1 MAIVANESVRGVRKF
16 QISFLAN
23 RYPLYFL
30 SMTRMTGVSAAPEKT
45 LLTSLALEYLAA
57 GPADVVD
64 LIGHICN
71 LPGAPRIV
79 AEHMAQAMFAGRSE
93 FVRTADGRWCIC
105 DAPVTYGSDI
115 PLADAVTASADR
127 IRMQSYVV
135 VDVETTGARP
145 YAGDRITEIAAVVVR
160 NGEIAELFE
169 TLVNPQ
175 RPIPSFITQLTNIT
189 WEMVK
194 DAPPFH
200 EIAEDL
206 VGVLEGNV
214 FVAHN
219 AAFDWRFVSAELSR
233 TAGRQLIGRKLC
245 TVKLARKLLPQLPR
259 RSLDHVARYYGVDI
273 ASRHRAAGDALAT
286 AHCLLRMI
294 DDLEGRGCESWSDLE
309 QLLGM
314 SAAKRR
320 KRRPPALPTS
330 VSRDTTA

>member
-1 MAIVANESVRGVRKF
+1 MS
-16 QISFLAN
+16 
-23 RYPLYFL
+23 
-30 SMTRMTGVSAAPEKT
+30 GVSAEPEKT
-45 LLTSLALEYLAA
+45 LLTSRAIEFLAA

-71 LPGAPRIV
+71 IPGAPRIV
-79 AEHMAQAMFAGRSE
+79 AEHMARAMFAGRKE
-93 FVRTADGRWCIC
+93 FACGSDGRWFINRLLPAYPP
-105 DAPVTYGSDI
+105 AP
-115 PLADAVTASADR
+115 PLADLPLDAAERLIS
-127 IRMQSYVV
+127 QSYVV

-145 YAGDRITEIAAVVVR
+145 YSGDRITEIAAVVVK

-175 RPIPSFITQLTNIT
+175 RPIPPFITQLTNIT

-194 DAPPFH
+194 DAPVFAD
-200 EIAEDL
+200 IAPD
-206 VGVLEGNV
+206 VVSVLEGNV

-219 AAFDWRFVSAELSR
+219 AAFDWRFVSAEISR
-233 TAGRQLIGRKLC
+233 TAGQNLIGRRLC

-273 ASRHRAAGDALAT
+273 GSRHRAAGDALAT
-286 AHCLLRMI
+286 AHCLLRMLE
-294 DDLEGRGCESWSDLE
+294 DLSDRGCQSWADLE

-320 KRRPPALPTS
+320 KRRAPGLPTA
-330 VSRDTTA
+330 VTRDTTA

>member
-1 MAIVANESVRGVRKF
+1 MD
-16 QISFLAN
+16 QL
-23 RYPLYFL
+23 
-30 SMTRMTGVSAAPEKT
+30 TGVSAQPEKT
-45 LLTSLALEYLAA
+45 LLTSRAIEFLAA

-93 FVRTADGRWCIC
+93 FARGSDGRWFMSQRP
-105 DAPVTYGSDI
+105 AEYATSPS
-115 PLADAVTASADR
+115 PADGASRADCLR
-127 IRMQSYVV
+127 SQSYVV

-175 RPIPSFITQLTNIT
+175 RPIPSFITRLTNIT

-194 DAPPFH
+194 DSPAFA
-200 EIAEDL
+200 EIASD
-206 VGVLEGNV
+206 VANVLEGNV

-233 TAGRQLIGRKLC
+233 TAGRQLVGRKLC

-286 AHCLLRMI
+286 AHCLLRMM
-294 DDLEGRGCESWSDLE
+294 DDLSRRGCESWADLE
-309 QLLGM
+309 LLLGN
-314 SAAKRR
+314 SAAKRHP
-320 KRRPPALPTS
+320 RRAPAFPGPVT
-330 VSRDTTA
+330 RDTTA

>member
-1 MAIVANESVRGVRKF
+1 M
-16 QISFLAN
+16 N
-23 RYPLYFL
+23 RPP
-30 SMTRMTGVSAAPEKT
+30 GVSSEPEKT
-45 LLTSLALEYLAA
+45 LLTSRAIEFLAA

-64 LIGHICN
+64 LIGHVCN

-79 AEHMAQAMFAGRSE
+79 AEHMARAMFAGRRE
-93 FVRTADGRWCIC
+93 FVCGSDGRWLIC
-105 DAPVTYGSDI
+105 TEPVAYDS
-115 PLADAVTASADR
+115 PSHAADGVPHPADCLR
-127 IRMQSYVV
+127 NQAYVV

-160 NGEIAELFE
+160 DGAIAEVFE

-175 RPIPSFITQLTNIT
+175 RSIPAFITQLTNIT

-194 DAPPFH
+194 DAPPFA
-200 EIAEDL
+200 EIAAD
-206 VGVLEGNV
+206 VMGVLDGKV

-219 AAFDWRFVSAELSR
+219 AAFDWRFVSAEVSR
-233 TAGRQLIGRKLC
+233 TAGRRLMGRKLC

-273 ASRHRAAGDALAT
+273 NGRHRAAGDALAT

-294 DDLEGRGCESWSDLE
+294 DDLSDRGCESWSDLE
-309 QLLGM
+309 ILLGV

-320 KRRPPALPTS
+320 TTRRAPAMPAP

>member
-1 MAIVANESVRGVRKF
+1 MDR
-16 QISFLAN
+16 L
-23 RYPLYFL
+23 
-30 SMTRMTGVSAAPEKT
+30 TGVSAAPEKT
-45 LLTSLALEYLAA
+45 LLTSRAIEFLAA

-71 LPGAPRIV
+71 IPGAPRIV
-79 AEHMAQAMFAGRSE
+79 AEHMAQAMFAGRRE
-93 FVRTADGRWCIC
+93 FVCGPDGRWFIG
-105 DAPVTYGSDI
+105 DVAPAYQTAP
-115 PLADAVTASADR
+115 PLADEPGCPSDTLRS
-127 IRMQSYVV
+127 QSYVV
-135 VDVETTGARP
+135 VDVETTGTRP
-145 YAGDRITEIAAVVVR
+145 YAGDRITEIAAVVVK

-194 DAPPFH
+194 DAPVFAD
-200 EIAEDL
+200 IAPDV
-206 VGVLEGNV
+206 VGILEGNV

-233 TAGRQLIGRKLC
+233 TAGQQLVGRKLC

-294 DDLEGRGCESWSDLE
+294 DDLCGRGCESWPDLE

-320 KRRPPALPTS
+320 KRRAPALPGP

>member
-1 MAIVANESVRGVRKF
+1 MSRPPG
-16 QISFLAN
+16 ISAE
-23 RYPLYFL
+23 P
-30 SMTRMTGVSAAPEKT
+30 KQT
-45 LLTSLALEYLAA
+45 LLTSRAIEYLAS

-64 LIGHICN
+64 LIEHICN

-79 AEHMAQAMFAGRSE
+79 AEHMAKAMFAGRRE
-93 FVRTADGRWCIC
+93 FACGADGRWSIC
-105 DAPVTYGSDI
+105 DNPPAYAAEPAAAAP
-115 PLADAVTASADR
+115 ADCLRS
-127 IRMQSYVV
+127 QSYVV

-175 RPIPSFITQLTNIT
+175 RTIPAFITRLTNIS

-194 DAPPFH
+194 DSPVFADIAP
-200 EIAEDL
+200 DV

-233 TAGRQLIGRKLC
+233 TAGRSLMGRKLC

-273 ASRHRAAGDALAT
+273 NARHRAAGDALAT

-294 DDLEGRGCESWSDLE
+294 DDLADRGCESWPDLE
-309 QLLGM
+309 RLLGM
-314 SAAKRR
+314 SSAKKRM
-320 KRRPPALPTS
+320 RRPSAMPAP

>member
-1 MAIVANESVRGVRKF
+1 MNP
-16 QISFLAN
+16 Q
-23 RYPLYFL
+23 
-30 SMTRMTGVSAAPEKT
+30 TGVSAQPEKT
-45 LLTSLALEYLAA
+45 LLTERAIEFLAA

-64 LIGHICN
+64 LIGHVCN

-79 AEHMAQAMFAGRSE
+79 AEHMARAMFAGRRE
-93 FVRTADGRWCIC
+93 FVCGADGRWVIC
-105 DAPVTYGSDI
+105 AEPVAYETQN
-115 PLADAVTASADR
+115 PAADSSTPPAECLR
-127 IRMQSYVV
+127 NQSYVV

-145 YAGDRITEIAAVVVR
+145 YAGDRITEIAAVVLR
-160 NGEIAELFE
+160 DGEIAEVFE

-175 RPIPSFITQLTNIT
+175 RPIPAFITQLTNIT

-194 DAPPFH
+194 DAPPFA
-200 EIAEDL
+200 EIASD
-206 VGVLEGNV
+206 VIGVLDGKV

-233 TAGRQLIGRKLC
+233 TAGRSLMGRKLC

-273 ASRHRAAGDALAT
+273 NGRHRAAGDALAT

-294 DDLEGRGCESWSDLE
+294 DDLSDRGCESWSDLE
-309 QLLGM
+309 TLLGM
-314 SAAKRR
+314 PGTKRR
-320 KRRPPALPTS
+320 TTRRAPAMPTS

>member
-1 MAIVANESVRGVRKF
+1 M
-16 QISFLAN
+16 N
-23 RYPLYFL
+23 RA
-30 SMTRMTGVSAAPEKT
+30 TGVSAEPERT
-45 LLTSLALEYLAA
+45 LLTSRANEILAA

-64 LIGHICN
+64 LIGHVSN

-79 AEHMAQAMFAGRSE
+79 AEHMARAMFAGRRE
-93 FVRTADGRWCIC
+93 FVCGADGRWVIC
-105 DAPVTYGSDI
+105 AEPVAYDVPSSSTNAVGAPEDC
-115 PLADAVTASADR
+115 LR
-127 IRMQSYVV
+127 NHSYVV

-160 NGEIAELFE
+160 NGEIAEVFE

-175 RPIPSFITQLTNIT
+175 RSIPAFITQLTNIT

-194 DAPPFH
+194 DAPPFA
-200 EIAEDL
+200 EIASD
-206 VGVLEGNV
+206 VIGVLDVKV

-233 TAGRQLIGRKLC
+233 TAGRSLMGRKLC

-273 ASRHRAAGDALAT
+273 NGRHRAAGDALAT

-294 DDLEGRGCESWSDLE
+294 DDLSDRGCESWIDLE

-320 KRRPPALPTS
+320 KTRRAPAMPAP

>member
-1 MAIVANESVRGVRKF
+1 M
-16 QISFLAN
+16 
-23 RYPLYFL
+23 
-30 SMTRMTGVSAAPEKT
+30 GVSAEPEKT
-45 LLTSLALEYLAA
+45 LLTSRAIEFLAA

-64 LIGHICN
+64 LIGHVCN

-79 AEHMAQAMFAGRSE
+79 AEHMARAMFAGRRE
-93 FVRTADGRWCIC
+93 FVCAPDGRWLIC
-105 DAPVTYGSDI
+105 AEPAVYDAPPRGTDSTVSTRELLRS
-115 PLADAVTASADR
+115 
-127 IRMQSYVV
+127 QSYVV

-160 NGEIAELFE
+160 DGEIAEVFE

-175 RPIPSFITQLTNIT
+175 RSIPAFITQLTNIT

-194 DAPPFH
+194 DAPPFA
-200 EIAEDL
+200 EIAPD
-206 VGVLEGNV
+206 VMGVLDGKV

-233 TAGRQLIGRKLC
+233 TTGRNLMGRKLC

-273 ASRHRAAGDALAT
+273 NGRHRAAGDALAT

-294 DDLEGRGCESWSDLE
+294 DDLSDRGCECWDDLE
-309 QLLGM
+309 KLLGM

-320 KRRPPALPTS
+320 TKRRAPAMPGP

>member
-1 MAIVANESVRGVRKF
+1 MPE
-16 QISFLAN
+16 
-23 RYPLYFL
+23 PL
-30 SMTRMTGVSAAPEKT
+30 TVSAHPEKT
-45 LLTSLALEYLAA
+45 LLTSRAIEFLAA

-79 AEHMAQAMFAGRSE
+79 AEHMAQAMFAGRQE
-93 FVRTADGRWCIC
+93 FVCGTDGRWFIS
-105 DAPVTYGSDI
+105 GSLPAYLPSA
-115 PLADAVTASADR
+115 PLADAVP
-127 IRMQSYVV
+127 IRRELLRSQSYVV
-135 VDVETTGARP
+135 VDVETTGSRP
-145 YAGDRITEIAAVVVR
+145 YAGDRITEIAAVVVK
-160 NGEIAELFE
+160 NGEITELFE

-194 DAPPFH
+194 DAPVFAD
-200 EIAEDL
+200 IAPDV

-233 TAGRQLIGRKLC
+233 TAGQHLMGRRLC

-286 AHCLLRMI
+286 ASCLLRMF
-294 DDLEGRGCESWSDLE
+294 DDLEARGCESWDDLE
-309 QLLGM
+309 ILLGI
-314 SAAKRR
+314 STAKKR
-320 KRRPPALPTS
+320 KRRPPALPTP

>member
-1 MAIVANESVRGVRKF
+1 
-16 QISFLAN
+16 
-23 RYPLYFL
+23 
-30 SMTRMTGVSAAPEKT
+30 MTGVSADPEQT
-45 LLTSLALEYLAA
+45 LLTTRAIEYLAS
-57 GPADVVD
+57 GPADVVE

-79 AEHMAQAMFAGRSE
+79 AEHMAQAMFAGRRE
-93 FVRTADGRWCIC
+93 FICGADGRWCI
-105 DAPVTYGSDI
+105 SDT
-115 PLADAVTASADR
+115 TASYAVPPSTGSPASSRADC
-127 IRMQSYVV
+127 IRSQSYVV

-160 NGEIAELFE
+160 NGEISELFE

-175 RPIPSFITQLTNIT
+175 RSIPPFITQLTNIS

-194 DAPPFH
+194 DSPVFAD
-200 EIAEDL
+200 IALD
-206 VGVLEGNV
+206 VAGVLEGNV

-233 TAGRQLIGRKLC
+233 TAGRHLAGRKLC

-259 RSLDHVARYYGVDI
+259 RSLDYVARYYGVDI
-273 ASRHRAAGDALAT
+273 SSRHRAAGDALAT

-294 DDLEGRGCESWSDLE
+294 DDLGARGCESWTDLE

-320 KRRPPALPTS
+320 KRRAPALPTP

>member
-1 MAIVANESVRGVRKF
+1 MSGLTA
-16 QISFLAN
+16 Q
-23 RYPLYFL
+23 
-30 SMTRMTGVSAAPEKT
+30 PEKT
-45 LLTSLALEYLAA
+45 LLTSRAIEFLAA

-79 AEHMAQAMFAGRSE
+79 AEHMARAMFAGRRE
-93 FVRTADGRWCIC
+93 FVCGADGRWFI
-105 DAPVTYGSDI
+105 SDTT
-115 PLADAVTASADR
+115 PGYSVAARLADAAPAPAER
-127 IRMQSYVV
+127 LRMQSYVV
-135 VDVETTGARP
+135 VDVETTGSRP

-160 NGEIAELFE
+160 DGEIAELFE

-175 RPIPSFITQLTNIT
+175 RSIPAFITQLTNIT

-194 DAPPFH
+194 DAPVFAD
-200 EIAEDL
+200 IAPDV

-233 TAGRQLIGRKLC
+233 TAGQQLMGRKLC

-286 AHCLLRMI
+286 AHCLLRML
-294 DDLEGRGCESWSDLE
+294 DDLEGRGCDSWSDLE
-309 QLLGM
+309 LLLGA
-314 SAAKRR
+314 SAARRTKRR
-320 KRRPPALPTS
+320 APGLPTP